1 MGHLHHRVEQPKPD
15 ETAIADPSQ
24 LERGGSTKRSFIK
37 PKSVSFIC
45 KSDMKEVDVCLC
57 IASYNIMWIHRLI
70 IVTTDYIFIGYNII
84 YLFNSQQREIPSS

>member
-1 MGHLHHRVEQPKPD
+1 MGHFHHRVEQPKPD

-24 LERGGSTKRSFIK
+24 LERGRSSKRSFIK

-57 IASYNIMWIHRLI
+57 IASYND
-70 IVTTDYIFIGYNII
+70 VD
-84 YLFNSQQREIPSS
+84 S

>member
-1 MGHLHHRVEQPKPD
+1 MCIQWWNQKSIESACTPVMGHLHHRVEQPKPD

-24 LERGGSTKRSFIK
+24 LERGRSTKRSFIK

-57 IASYNIMWIHRLI
+57 I
-70 IVTTDYIFIGYNII
+70 
-84 YLFNSQQREIPSS
+84 